1 MNLELKKFDMR
12 SITFK
17 ANESKGPVIVL
28 IGRRDTGKSYL
39 VRDLLYYHQ
48 DIPIGTVISGTEEGN
63 GFYGKLVPKL
73 FIHNEYNTAII
84 ENILKRQRQ
93 VLKQIKKEMEQFKR
107 STIDPRTFVI
117 LDDCLYDNTW
127 ARDKMMRLLFMNGR
141 HWKVMLIITM
151 QYPLGIPPTLR
162 TNIDY
167 VFILR
172 EPYIAN
178 RKRIYENYA
187 GMFPTLESFCQVMDQ
202 CTENYECLVINN
214 NAKSNKL
221 QDQVFW
227 YKADAH
233 NDFRL
238 GSKEFWE
245 LSKQINDED
254 EEELVALVEALVDVA
269 VDDVGHGIDDV
280 LSGLQCTR
288 GNCFDEDRDI
298 VLLSDFF
305 FLIYVV
311 SLQ

>member
-1 MNLELKKFDMR
+1 MCIIIIMNLELKRFDMKNI
-12 SITFK
+12 SFK
-17 ANESKGPVIVL
+17 PNESKGPVCVL
-28 IGRRDTGKSYL
+28 IGRRDTGKSFL

-84 ENILKRQRQ
+84 ENILKRQRG

-117 LDDCLYDNTW
+117 LDDCLYDNSW

-141 HWKVMLIITM
+141 HWKVMLLITM

-238 GSKEFWE
+238 GSKEFWD

-254 EEELVALVEALVDVA
+254 EEEQYDPNNVKKRGQGPKIA
-269 VDDVGHGIDDV
+269 VKK
-280 LSGLQCTR
+280 S
-288 GNCFDEDRDI
+288 NKW
-298 VLLSDFF
+298 
-305 FLIYVV
+305 
-311 SLQ
+311 

>member
-1 MNLELKKFDMR
+1 MNLELKRFDMKTI
-12 SITFK
+12 SFK
-17 ANESKGPVIVL
+17 ANESKGPVCVL
-28 IGRRDTGKSYL
+28 IGRRDTGKSFL

-127 ARDKMMRLLFMNGR
+127 SRDKLMRLLFMNGR

-254 EEELVALVEALVDVA
+254 EEEQYDPNNVKKRGAGPKIA
-269 VDDVGHGIDDV
+269 VKK
-280 LSGLQCTR
+280 SKW
-288 GNCFDEDRDI
+288 
-298 VLLSDFF
+298 
-305 FLIYVV
+305 
-311 SLQ
+311 

>member
-1 MNLELKKFDMR
+1 MNLELKRFDMKNI
-12 SITFK
+12 SFK
-17 ANESKGPVIVL
+17 PNESKGPVVVL
-28 IGRRDTGKSYL
+28 IGRRDTGKSFL
-39 VRDLLYYHQ
+39 VKDLLYYHQ

-84 ENILKRQRQ
+84 ENILKRQRT
-93 VLKQIKKEMEQFKR
+93 VLKQVKVEMETYKR
-107 STIDPRTFVI
+107 SNIDPRAFVI

-141 HWKVMLIITM
+141 HWKIMLVITM

-172 EPYIAN
+172 ENYIAN

-187 GMFPTLESFCQVMDQ
+187 GMFPTFESFCQVMDQ

-214 NAKSNKL
+214 NSKSNKL
-221 QDQVFW
+221 HDQVFW
-227 YKADAH
+227 YKADNH
-233 NDFRL
+233 GDFRL

-245 LSKQINDED
+245 LSKGLKDDD
-254 EEELVALVEALVDVA
+254 EEEQYDPNSAKK
-269 VDDVGHGIDDV
+269 
-280 LSGLQCTR
+280 R
-288 GNCFDEDRDI
+288 GAGPKISVKKANKW
-298 VLLSDFF
+298 
-305 FLIYVV
+305 
-311 SLQ
+311 